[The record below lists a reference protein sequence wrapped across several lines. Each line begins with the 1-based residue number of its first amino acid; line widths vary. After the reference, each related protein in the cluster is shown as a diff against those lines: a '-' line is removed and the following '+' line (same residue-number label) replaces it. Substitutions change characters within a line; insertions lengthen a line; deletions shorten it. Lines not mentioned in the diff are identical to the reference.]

1 MQEKRDLL
9 TGLKTRTKAGR
20 PNWDRVFQH
29 LKDESDEASGREV
42 SVFYCGNPQLA
53 KSLQKKCDQFEFNF
67 RKEIF

>member
-20 PNWDRVFQH
+20 PNWDRVFQR
-29 LKDESDEASGREV
+29 LKDESVEAGGREI
-42 SVFYCGNPQLA
+42 SVFYCGNPQLV
-53 KSLQKKCDQFEFNF
+53 KSLRKKCDQFEFNF